1 MWEHS
6 RQNWP
11 GQWPWGMTLVLMV
24 SQEGL
29 EGWEN
34 YRLVK
39 AYARLADGLGVK
51 LFVLESSLN
60 QGFISSS
67 GQS

>member
-1 MWEHS
+1 
-6 RQNWP
+6 
-11 GQWPWGMTLVLMV
+11 MV